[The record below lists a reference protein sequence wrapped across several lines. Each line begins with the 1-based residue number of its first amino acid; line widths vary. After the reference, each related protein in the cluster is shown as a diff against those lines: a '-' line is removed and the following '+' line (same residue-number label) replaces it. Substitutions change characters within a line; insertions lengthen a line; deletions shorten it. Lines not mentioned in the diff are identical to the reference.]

1 MKKEYIIPD
10 IRLIEIDPDD
20 IMLQFS
26 LETVEYPTDPGYDPD
41 EDVVG

>member
-1 MKKEYIIPD
+1 MKKEYITPD

-26 LETVEYPTDPGYDPD
+26 LEVVEDPTDDPDYDPD
-41 EDVVG
+41 GDVG